1 MKNKMEDL
9 NKFYKQEKE
18 KHERYVEH
26 NQNRN
31 KSIYSV
37 EELKQFDSYIRHSSD
52 WLRKIE
58 QLINKTYIFE

>member
-1 MKNKMEDL
+1 MEDL

-18 KHERYVEH
+18 KHERFVGY

-31 KSIYSV
+31 KSIYSA